1 MSSDLP
7 WMGQVLASADGPLSA
22 PPLSP
27 QAFLRQRILMGTRVT
42 VQGGRGL
49 FSSKRYFYFT
59 AILDS
64 YKLIDTISVSRA
76 TEDLVF
82 MERRVKR

>member
-22 PPLSP
+22 PPLAP
-27 QAFLRQRILMGTRVT
+27 QAFLRQRILMDTRVT
-42 VQGGRGL
+42 GRGGCGL
-49 FSSKRYFYFT
+49 FSSRKYFYFT
-59 AILDS
+59 VILGS
-64 YKLIDTISVSRA
+64 YKFTDTISVSRA

>member
-1 MSSDLP
+1 
-7 WMGQVLASADGPLSA
+7 
-22 PPLSP
+22 
-27 QAFLRQRILMGTRVT
+27 MGTRVT
-42 VQGGRGL
+42 VRGGHGL
-49 FSSKRYFYFT
+49 FSSKKYFYFT
-59 AILDS
+59 VILDS